1 MRGAPTP
8 KETVNASWSRSA
20 RSRGHRPPSRMAA
33 MRHLGGLRMCACC
46 HPTVPRPTRGGADR
60 GHTGQQGPK
69 IIDKTVG
76 PQSRNSYPKNRARVG
91 GTQCYTNIYPYI
103 PATPRALARHTR
115 APTPLAACA
124 SAESAAPAADVRR
137 VVSLLM
143 SKNRPI
149 ARVKRWSRPSVVAR
163 SRAMHRGAGRVLR
176 RAGPTPGRSLLHT
189 LVVARAVLKLPRS

>member
-76 PQSRNSYPKNRARVG
+76 PQSRNSYPKNRARVWVVHNV
-91 GTQCYTNIYPYI
+91 TPIYTRH
-103 PATPRALARHTR
+103 TPRSRETHTR
-115 APTPLAACA
+115 PNAAGRMRIRRA
-124 SAESAAPAADVRR
+124 SAAPAADVRW

-189 LVVARAVLKLPRS
+189 LVVARVVLKLPRS